1 MLRRIIERSA
11 FTALL
16 GMAATYALA
25 ATLGVILMADALA
38 RVSVVW
44 PHVMPPLATVMPVD
58 CCPAAG

>member
-11 FTALL
+11 FVALL

-25 ATLGVILMADALA
+25 ATLGVILMADGLA

-44 PHVMPPLATVMPVD
+44 PRLMPLAAVMAAD
-58 CCPAAG
+58 CCGAAG